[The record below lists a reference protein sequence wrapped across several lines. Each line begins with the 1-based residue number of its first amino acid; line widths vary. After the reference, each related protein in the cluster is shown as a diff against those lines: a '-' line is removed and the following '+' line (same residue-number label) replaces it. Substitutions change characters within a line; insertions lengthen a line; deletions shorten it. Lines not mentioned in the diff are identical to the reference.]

1 MTINSVVPARL
12 TVGEVLYINIA
23 LQNSA
28 PCYAGW
34 KSGGGG
40 GFRPAAYPS
49 CLNGPMPAG
58 SDHVLYA

>member
-28 PCYAGW
+28 PCYMLVENLEAAVV
-34 KSGGGG
+34 SVQPPIP
-40 GFRPAAYPS
+40 PA
-49 CLNGPMPAG
+49 
-58 SDHVLYA
+58 